1 MNITVNTEL
10 LERYPCFTRELSDI
24 SEIVI
29 HGTGGGVNANGLL
42 RWMLSSQGRIEEYEK
57 GIGLFHFIIDRD
69 GEIIKLYDLTR
80 WMYHS
85 SSGQHDKCTVGIE
98 LMNPSTNNQVEYS
111 PEQYTALV
119 YLVSTICKVASIKT
133 IVGHGYNKQ
142 KYSGKYKACP
152 GRFDWFNFG
161 EMLDEKGMSFTASGE
176 ALYSD
181 PV

>member
-1 MNITVNTEL
+1 MIINEEL
-10 LERYPCFTRELSDI
+10 NRLYPCFSRNLSDI

-29 HGTGGGVNANGLL
+29 HGTGGGVNAVSLL
-42 RWMLSSQGRIEEYEK
+42 RWMITGGRAEEYKK
-57 GIGLFHFIIDRD
+57 GIGLFHYLIDRD
-69 GEIIKLYDLTR
+69 GEIYKLYNLEK

-98 LMNPSTNNQVEYS
+98 LMNPSANNQVEYTA
-111 PEQYTALV
+111 EQYKSLAEIIEAINKLV
-119 YLVSTICKVASIKT
+119 PIKT
-133 IVGHGYNKQ
+133 IAGHGYNKQ
-142 KYSGKYKACP
+142 KYSGSYKVCP

-161 EMLDEKGMSFTASGE
+161 EMLDKKGMSFTASGE